1 MVLRVSCPSD
11 KQTAQADLFLPGF
24 VEGDGGVS
32 MEAAHASRNTTV
44 DGLTWIELPGTGRTV
59 SGVTPWPRGG
69 DDKNFTAGSGP
80 SMYVLF
86 LHVLCTRS

>member
-1 MVLRVSCPSD
+1 MI
-11 KQTAQADLFLPGF
+11 AAGF

-32 MEAAHASRNTTV
+32 IEAAHASRNTTV
-44 DGLTWIELPGTGRTV
+44 DGLTWIELPGIGRTL

-80 SMYVLF
+80 SM
-86 LHVLCTRS
+86 